1 MLNGIQLLKSK
12 KYCGIHLVFFKGR
25 CILLIV
31 FLKYQESL
39 KINKLNHQ
47 FKKTEVK
54 LETKCKELK
63 ERK

>member
-1 MLNGIQLLKSK
+1 MHI
-12 KYCGIHLVFFKGR
+12 
-25 CILLIV
+25 LIV